1 MAFKKKGKAT
11 EAEIA
16 RKRYMRKKF
25 FSDKVWP
32 VARFIILFCLC
43 FVILYPIIYM
53 LSTAFSPQAEMD
65 DPTRIWIPK
74 QVTFSNIVDA
84 FNAMKYPQTLGF
96 TVLVNIVSAFL
107 SVISCA
113 IAGYGFARFKFK
125 LKGVFFGIVVLMV
138 LVPPQILFLQQSDQ
152 FKHFPLAAIIFLAI
166 MFVVV
171 LLTFKFVGQ
180 TNISNKGLFA
190 ICAVEI
196 VLAIAVA
203 AIMVN
208 LKIGQISLT
217 NTPFVMYLPA
227 ITASGL
233 RAGLF
238 IFIFRQFFKG
248 LPKELEDAAYLDGCS
263 PLKTFLV
270 VMVPNAVSSFIT
282 VFLFAIVWY
291 YNDTYTLPMFYSA
304 DATTK
309 TISMK
314 ISDVGTTMITYLYG
328 KSDSALLGDVFVWIE
343 AASLLAMFPII
354 LLYIF
359 LQKYFTEGI
368 ERSGLVG

>member
-1 MAFKKKGKAT
+1 MAFKKKEKLS

-16 RKRYMRKKF
+16 RKKYMRKKF
-25 FSDKVWP
+25 VSDRVWP

-43 FVILYPIIYM
+43 FVILYPILYM
-53 LSTAFSPQAEMD
+53 LSTSFSPQAEMD

-74 QVTFSNIVDA
+74 DFTFSNIVDA
-84 FNAMKYPQTLGF
+84 WNAMKYPQTFAF

-113 IAGYGFARFKFK
+113 ITGYGFARFNFK
-125 LKGVFFGIVVLMV
+125 GKGLCFGIVVLMV
-138 LVPPQILFLQQSDQ
+138 LVPPQILFLQQSTQ
-152 FKHFPLAAIIFLAI
+152 FRNFPLGAIIFSII
-166 MFVVV
+166 MFIV
-171 LLTFKFVGQ
+171 LVATFMIVGQ
-180 TNISNKGLFA
+180 TKISNLGLFI
-190 ICAVEI
+190 ICALEVVLTIVVDIILVKGEIGEI
-196 VLAIAVA
+196 V
-203 AIMVN
+203 
-208 LKIGQISLT
+208 LT

-263 PLKTFLV
+263 PLKTFVV
-270 VMVPNAVSSFIT
+270 VMVPNAISSFIT
-282 VFLFAIVWY
+282 VFLFSIVWY
-291 YNDTYTLPMFYSA
+291 WNDTYTLPMFYSGSES
-304 DATTK
+304 TK

-328 KSDSALLGDVFVWIE
+328 KSDSALLGDVFVWLQ
-343 AASLLAMFPII
+343 AASLLAMLPII
-354 LLYIF
+354 ILYVC

>member
-1 MAFKKKGKAT
+1 MAFKSKKNLS
-11 EAEIA
+11 ESEIA
-16 RKRYMRKKF
+16 RKKYMRKKF

-32 VARFIILFCLC
+32 VARFVILFCLC

-53 LSTAFSPQAEMD
+53 LSTAFSPQSEME

-74 QVTFSNIVDA
+74 QLTFDNIIDA
-84 FNAMKYPQTLGF
+84 WKAMKYPEAFGF
-96 TVLVNIVSAFL
+96 TVLLNIVSAFL

-113 IAGYGFARFKFK
+113 VTGYGFARFKFK
-125 LKGVFFGIVVLMV
+125 LQKPFFAIVILMV
-138 LVPPQILFLQQSDQ
+138 LVPPQILFMQQLDQ
-152 FKHFPLAAIIFLAI
+152 FTHFPILIIGFTAV
-166 MFVVV
+166 MFVVL
-171 LLTFKFVGQ
+171 LLTFKFLGQ
-180 TNISNKGLFA
+180 SKISTKGLFI
-190 ICAVEI
+190 ICGIEI
-196 VLAIAVA
+196 LITIAVDIVIA
-203 AIMVN
+203 KMG
-208 LKIGQISLT
+208 IGQMSLM

-238 IFIFRQFFKG
+238 IFIFRQFFRG

-291 YNDTYTLPMFYSA
+291 YNDTYTIPMFYSGSES
-304 DATTK
+304 TK

-314 ISDVGTTMITYLYG
+314 ISDVGYTMITYLY
-328 KSDSALLGDVFVWIE
+328 KTPDAALLGDVFVWIE
-343 AASLLAMFPII
+343 AASLLAMLPIL

>member
-1 MAFKKKGKAT
+1 MAFSKNKNLS
-11 EAEIA
+11 EVEIE
-16 RKRYMRKKF
+16 RKKYLRRKF
-25 FSDKVWP
+25 VSDRVWP

-43 FVILYPIIYM
+43 FVILYPILYM
-53 LSTAFSPQAEMD
+53 LSTAFAPQAEMD

-74 QVTFSNIVDA
+74 TLTISNIVDA
-84 FNAMKYPQTLGF
+84 WNAMKYPQTFGF
-96 TVLVNIVSAFL
+96 TVLVNVVSAFL

-113 IAGYGFARFKFK
+113 ITGYGFARFNFK
-125 LKGVFFGIVVLMV
+125 GKGLCFGVVVLMV
-138 LVPPQILFLQQSDQ
+138 LVPPQILFLQQSTQ
-152 FKHFPLAAIIFLAI
+152 FRNFPLAAILFCVV
-166 MFVVV
+166 MFIV
-171 LLTFKFVGQ
+171 LIATFMIVGQ
-180 TNISNKGLFA
+180 TKISNKGLFA
-190 ICAVEI
+190 ICALEVIITI
-196 VLAIAVA
+196 VVA
-203 AIMVN
+203 ALLIKQ
-208 LKIGQISLT
+208 KIGTVELT
-217 NTPFVMYLPA
+217 NTPLVMYLPA
-227 ITASGL
+227 ITSSGL
-233 RAGLF
+233 RAGLY

-291 YNDTYTLPMFYSA
+291 WNDTYTLPMFYSGSE
-304 DATTK
+304 TTK

-328 KSDSALLGDVFVWIE
+328 KSDSALLGDVIVWLQ
-343 AASLLAMFPII
+343 AASLLAMLPII
-354 LLYIF
+354 ILYIF

>member
-1 MAFKKKGKAT
+1 MAFMSKKNLS

-16 RKRYMRKKF
+16 RKKYMRKKF

-43 FVILYPIIYM
+43 FVILYPILYM

-74 QVTFSNIVDA
+74 TFTFSNIVDA
-84 FNAMKYPQTLGF
+84 WNAMKYPETFGF
-96 TVLVNIVSAFL
+96 TLLVNIVSAFL

-113 IAGYGFARFKFK
+113 VAGYGFARFKFK
-125 LKGVFFGIVVLMV
+125 LKGLFFGIVVLMV
-138 LVPPQILFLQQSDQ
+138 LVPPQILFMQQAQQ
-152 FKHFPLAAIIFLAI
+152 FKYFPIVAVIFTII
-166 MFVVV
+166 MFVVL
-171 LLTFKFVGQ
+171 LLTFKFLGQ
-180 TNISNKGLFA
+180 SKISNKGLFA
-190 ICAVEI
+190 ICGAII
-196 VLAIAVA
+196 VLTVVVDAV
-203 AIMVN
+203 I
-208 LKIGQISLT
+208 LKMGIGTISLM

-233 RAGLF
+233 RSGLF

-291 YNDTYTLPMFYSA
+291 YNDTYTLPMFYNGSES
-304 DATTK
+304 TK

-314 ISDVGTTMITYLYG
+314 ISDVGTMMITHLFG
-328 KSDSALLGDVFVWIE
+328 KSDSAQLGEVFVWLE
-343 AASLLAMFPII
+343 AASLLAILPII
-354 LLYIF
+354 ILYIF